1 MDMLRLTLRVD
12 LAGDRLL
19 GPGKILLLEA
29 IEHTG
34 SISQAGRMIG
44 MSYRKAWWL
53 VEDMNSCFSDPVIE
67 ARRGGSNGGGARLT
81 RFGHRLIGRYRA
93 IETEALAATRSHL
106 DNLEAVLKAEKVG
119 RPHRPN
125 VRGAACNQDHA
136 HLAAIGTAAM
146 ISVSGARTRRFRRG
160 QQQLKER
167 S

>member
-53 VEDMNSCFSDPVIE
+53 VEDMNSCFCDPVIE

-81 RFGHRLIGRYRA
+81 GLATGSSAVIAPSRPRRLPPPGR
-93 IETEALAATRSHL
+93 
-106 DNLEAVLKAEKVG
+106 
-119 RPHRPN
+119 
-125 VRGAACNQDHA
+125 
-136 HLAAIGTAAM
+136 
-146 ISVSGARTRRFRRG
+146 ISLIWKR
-160 QQQLKER
+160 L
-167 S
+167 